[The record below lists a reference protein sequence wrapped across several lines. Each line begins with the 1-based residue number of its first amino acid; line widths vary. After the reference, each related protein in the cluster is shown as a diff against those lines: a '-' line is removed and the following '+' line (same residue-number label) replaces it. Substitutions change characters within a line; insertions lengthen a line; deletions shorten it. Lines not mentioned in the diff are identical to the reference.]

1 MQNVT
6 NVESS
11 MPIFL
16 PGQNQGLQDFYYLFA
31 SIDFL
36 FNPSLVLLYH
46 FLLYINPFLT
56 MHLTSL

>member
-16 PGQNQGLQDFYYLFA
+16 PGQNQGLQDFYYLQA
-31 SIDFL
+31 
-36 FNPSLVLLYH
+36 
-46 FLLYINPFLT
+46 
-56 MHLTSL
+56 